1 MKLNPTTFISLELTK
16 EEKEALILTHD
27 VIAHFNNKVREISD
41 KEVFRSPFLGDA
53 IELGELLRVAGVIDF
68 FINNSFVQGIDKW

>member
-1 MKLNPTTFISLELTK
+1 MKLNSTTFISLELTK

-41 KEVFRSPFLGDA
+41 KEVFQSPFLGDV
-53 IELGELLRVAGVIDF
+53 IELGELPRMVGIIDF
-68 FINNSFVQGIDKW
+68 FINNPFVQGIDKW